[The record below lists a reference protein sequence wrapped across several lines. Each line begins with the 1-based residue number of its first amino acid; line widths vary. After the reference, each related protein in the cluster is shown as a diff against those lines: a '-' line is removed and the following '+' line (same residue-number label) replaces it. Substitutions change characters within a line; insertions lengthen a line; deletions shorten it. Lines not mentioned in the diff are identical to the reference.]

1 MRITYRRLASASL
14 TDPINDPGDRNVM
27 PMSTLIAS
35 EQWLLETSWDGASIG
50 DVQIFKNA
58 SCGQN
63 GLRIN
68 VDSEELDERGKK
80 KQIPKLDEWIWWGGV
95 PRGKI
100 KSYRFT
106 PEEHPQPLTLDEGLP
121 FELPNAERKAK
132 PDQVGKGGP
141 ATA

>member
-1 MRITYRRLASASL
+1 MRITHRRLASASL
-14 TDPINDPGDRNVM
+14 EHPINDPADRNVM

-63 GLRIN
+63 GVRTTI
-68 VDSEELDERGKK
+68 DSDETDERGRP
-80 KQIPKLDEWIWWGGV
+80 KQIPKPDEWIWWGGV
-95 PRGKI
+95 PRGRI

-106 PEEHPQPLTLDEGLP
+106 EEEHPRPMTMDEGLP
-121 FELPNAERKAK
+121 FELPNAQRKEK
-132 PDQVGKGGP
+132 PEQAGKGGS